1 MWRASFLIMCRESVE
16 IRRRDAAGLI
26 KRSSQEKNRRNQR
39 RFVRPRI
46 NTDRNNGVS
55 RGLLAEKQDPA
66 SRAGVGSSARL
77 ELRPNYKQ
85 NTSYAAPSR
94 PPRILKI
101 QDYHSVEN
109 FCRPPG
115 PTRSPRKQPSLF
127 AQRPSPPSG
136 GPDRTQKYKMVEP
149 IPQHRHSKIE

>member
-1 MWRASFLIMCRESVE
+1 MRAGCMEMLVKYIIPAWQCNSLIC
-16 IRRRDAAGLI
+16 ALPATG
-26 KRSSQEKNRRNQR
+26 
-39 RFVRPRI
+39 
-46 NTDRNNGVS
+46 S

-136 GPDRTQKYKMVEP
+136 GPDRTKKWRCKQKHKINDAKLHSAQKMASIDPKVQNGWTDP
-149 IPQHRHSKIE
+149 ATPPL